1 MKQPMKRLL
10 SAAMALA
17 LLAGTAG
24 CGNRRA
30 AEPDGPA
37 KLAYVP
43 LDDRPDNAERAEY
56 LAESLGYELL
66 MPATGLYATK
76 LDGQPLNSNGEQSG
90 DRAALY
96 EWVLE
101 REEEGCDRYILSLD
115 QLLSG
120 GLVGSR
126 ALAGENPVTLSDGG
140 TLTETQLL
148 DNLLAALSRDGNNHV
163 WLLDSVMRLAP
174 TVGYGGFGL
183 NEYAALRAYGA
194 AKRPH
199 LEGDGLRVDRI
210 TADYRLGIDGGE
222 LTVQSAE
229 PLPTGALEQ
238 YLAARERKLRLGARL
253 LDALDDGAH
262 GNFHVLIGVDD
273 SSAEDSIQKNEI
285 AYFSAHLREGDW
297 LLSGVDDLAFKAIA
311 ALYLR
316 DCGWEGAKAAL
327 RYIGGLESEPAC
339 AYDYQPL
346 DVLVDR
352 HLEFFNL
359 QKLSGTKGA
368 DLQILV
374 LTAPAEPAR
383 TGDYAWA
390 LVNALEENRKN
401 RLPTILIDASNDA
414 YGTIIHDALTEQSE
428 LSMLLAYAGFLDMAI
443 VTGTA
448 LSHGVARYAWL
459 THAPDPEKDG
469 AANTAFVKA
478 LSDGVI
484 KDFAFRNTVRNDL
497 YAYVRDELGGSPD
510 NFYRPEIDR
519 AAVLSE
525 LEGDMAISAAPVLE
539 NFGGGKI
546 LTSLSPW
553 AEEPCG
559 ALTVSGYRFP
569 WNRVFEIGM
578 DIHRETAPP
587 QD

>member
-1 MKQPMKRLL
+1 MRKTIIRLF
-10 SAAMALA
+10 SAALALA

-24 CGNRRA
+24 CGQRRA
-30 AEPDGPA
+30 VSDGPA

-43 LDDRPDNAERAEY
+43 LDDRPDNVERAEY

-66 MPATGLYATK
+66 MPAADLFATK
-76 LDGQPLNSNGEQSG
+76 LDGQPPNPNGGQSG

-96 EWVLE
+96 EWALE
-101 REEEGCDRYILSLD
+101 REKEGCDRYILSLD

-120 GLVGSR
+120 GLVSSR
-126 ALAGENPVTLSDGG
+126 AMAGENPVTLPDGR
-140 TLTETQLL
+140 TMTETALL
-148 DNLLAALSRDGNNHV
+148 DGLLSALSKDKNNRV

-194 AKRPH
+194 AARPH
-199 LEGDGLRVDRI
+199 LEGDGLRVDLI
-210 TADYRLGIDGGE
+210 TADYRLGIGGKE
-222 LTVQSAE
+222 LAVQSAE
-229 PLPTGALEQ
+229 PLPEGAVEQ
-238 YLAARERKLRLGARL
+238 YLAARERKLSLGAHL
-253 LDALDDGAH
+253 LSALDDEAH
-262 GNFHVLIGVDD
+262 ANFRVLIGVDD

-285 AYFSAHLREGDW
+285 AYLTANLREGDW

-311 ALYLR
+311 ALYLQ

-339 AYDYQPL
+339 AYDYESL

-352 HLEFFNL
+352 HMEFFNL
-359 QKLSGTKGA
+359 QPLSGTKGA

-374 LTAPAEPAR
+374 LTAPAEPER

-414 YGTIIHDALTEQSE
+414 YGAVIHDALTEQSE
-428 LSMLLAYAGFLDMAI
+428 LSMLLSYAGFLDMAI

-459 THAPDPEKDG
+459 THAPDPEQDG
-469 AANTAFVKA
+469 EANTAFVKA
-478 LSDGVI
+478 LSDGLL

-497 YAYVRDELGGSPD
+497 YAYVREELGGSPD
-510 NFYRPEIDR
+510 NFFRPEIDR
-519 AAVLSE
+519 AAALAA
-525 LEGDMAISAAPVLE
+525 LEADMGVSAAPVLE
-539 NFGGGKI
+539 NFSGGKI

-553 AEEPCG
+553 IEEDCG
-559 ALTVSGYRFP
+559 ALTISNYRFP

-578 DIHRETAPP
+578 DIHRETAAP
-587 QD
+587 QG